1 MMVENMSVMPI
12 IFMLGNNS
20 EYANA
25 EFWLFFECRN
35 TQFVSG
41 VQMVGSC

>member
-1 MMVENMSVMPI
+1 MMVENMCVMPI

-25 EFWLFFECRN
+25 EFWLVF
-35 TQFVSG
+35 
-41 VQMVGSC
+41 